1 MYYVYLLVS
10 EDGKT
15 YIGYTSDLRRRL
27 REHNKGYNKSTRGK
41 KWKLIY
47 YEAFLS
53 EEDAKDRERKLKQR
67 GSAKYKL
74 LKRLSNSLKQ
84 GR

>member
-27 REHNKGYNKSTRGK
+27 NEHNKGLNKSTRGR
-41 KWKLIY
+41 KWKLVY

-53 EEDAKDRERKLKQR
+53 EKDAKEREKKLKYR
-67 GSAKYKL
+67 GSAKRKL
-74 LKRLSNSLKQ
+74 LERLSNSLSQ
-84 GR
+84 T